1 LQWSIEIAGSGSELK
16 EFMCALVQHFHCP
29 LSSNI
34 ISGVLKSFNSEEL
47 QREQW
52 TVSSEQW
59 TVKNYS
65 NSDTRRVE
73 FCLWARWTTMMSQS
87 ILFSLLKTH
96 FHAHRLCYCG
106 QPYLFLRFTYY
117 VHSGLEL
124 FSMRITWQLLP
135 QVKFRMCPSP
145 DDSTSVRW
153 RTILLCSAG
162 YYWCP
167 PLESPCLLHCHLDIL
182 PCYSTWLPSF
192 VSSLSLSFL
201 YTSSNFNPFCRL

>member
-1 LQWSIEIAGSGSELK
+1 
-16 EFMCALVQHFHCP
+16 MCALVQHFLCP

-52 TVSSEQW
+52 A
-59 TVKNYS
+59 VKNYS

-87 ILFSLLKTH
+87 VLFSLLKTQ

-106 QPYLFLRFTYY
+106 QPYLFLWFIYY
-117 VHSGLEL
+117 VHSGLRL
-124 FSMRITWQLLP
+124 FSMMIRWQLLP

-145 DDSTSVRW
+145 DDSRLPFGDIQSCFAQPRITGVHLWSLPVFYIV
-153 RTILLCSAG
+153 ILTFFRAI
-162 YYWCP
+162 P
-167 PLESPCLLHCHLDIL
+167 
-182 PCYSTWLPSF
+182 TRLPSF
-192 VSSLSLSFL
+192 VSSLPLSFMCIL
-201 YTSSNFNPFCRL
+201 HLVISIRSVD